1 MPTDKFPFDLEGK
14 VFRSL
19 ANTDNGEVDGDT
31 RFRYYQKEDIVWAT
45 YQGGQV
51 RFGTLSGYMEPNGEL
66 HFRYQ
71 HQNLAGEFMT
81 GKCHSIPSKTSQGKI
96 RYEEHWTWTSGDQSS
111 GQSTIE
117 EV

>member
-1 MPTDKFPFDLEGK
+1 MPTAKFPFELEGK

-19 ANTDNGEVDGDT
+19 ANTDNGEVDGET
-31 RFRYYQKEDIVWAT
+31 RFHYHQKEEIVWAT
-45 YQGGQV
+45 YEGGQV
-51 RFGTLSGYMEPNGEL
+51 RFGTLSGYMEKNGEL

-71 HQNLAGEFMT
+71 HQNLAGAFMT
-81 GKCHSIPSKTSQGKI
+81 GRCHSIPSKTADGKL
-96 RYEEHWTWTSGDQSS
+96 RYDEYWTWTSGDQST

>member
-1 MPTDKFPFDLEGK
+1 MPIAKFPYNLEGK

-31 RFRYYQKEDIVWAT
+31 RFQYHQKGDIVWAT
-45 YQGGQV
+45 YEGGQV
-51 RFGTLSGYMEPNGEL
+51 RFGTLSGYMETNGDL

-81 GKCHSIPSKTSQGKI
+81 GKCHSIPSESTNDKI

-111 GQSTIE
+111 GTSMIE